1 MQAYLKDKL
10 VRELRKLGWVVTVTG
25 GQRTLRQD
33 MEVQL
38 PRKVYVTSVK
48 LVNRRTGETKEFDI
62 VKNKIPSPDD
72 ARKLFRTQ

>member
-10 VRELRKLGWVVTVTG
+10 VRELRKLGWVVAVTE

-38 PRKVYVTSVK
+38 PRKVYITSVK

-62 VKNKIPSPDD
+62 VKKGIPSPDD